1 MGSIVETFAII
12 ALNSS
17 IPDLWSMSTV
27 DQRPMF
33 PVAH

>member
-17 IPDLWSMSTV
+17 MPDLWSISTV
-27 DQRPMF
+27 DQRLMS
-33 PVAH
+33 PVTH